1 MCGVVLAVNL
11 EMTDT
16 PPVEA
21 PAADKP
27 KIGRP
32 SEYRPEYCALVEDFG
47 KRGKTFVAF
56 AAEVGVDRATVYR
69 WRDAHADFRYAS
81 SRAIASA
88 QAYWEDRLEN
98 NVGNREYNARM
109 IEFLLSSR
117 FEDYRPSAQRIEL
130 TGAGGTPLLG
140 RSLTRDELLKLAA
153 PILEAE
159 IVDQKQIGPAGE
171 SSKTD

>member
-1 MCGVVLAVNL
+1 MRGVVLAVNL
-11 EMTDT
+11 EMIDAPT
-16 PPVEA
+16 VEP

-32 SEYRPEYCALVEDFG
+32 SEYRPEFCALVENFG

-69 WRDAHADFRYAS
+69 WRDAYPAFRDAS
-81 SRAIASA
+81 SRASA
-88 QAYWEDRLEN
+88 LAQSYWEDRLEN

-130 TGAGGTPLLG
+130 TGANGTPLLG

-153 PILEAE
+153 PILDAE
-159 IVDQKQIGPAGE
+159 IVDQKQIGPAADTAKG
-171 SSKTD
+171 D